1 MWDTHHLTLHL
12 MREKQVILTGDS
24 WFFYFFNQIF
34 NKLHFLFLFTFKTI
48 DALNHVQILNI
59 EVGESLAVY
68 SMQTS

>member
-1 MWDTHHLTLHL
+1 
-12 MREKQVILTGDS
+12 MRYTSFNTTFNEREAGDLDR
-24 WFFYFFNQIF
+24 WFLIFLLFNQIF

-59 EVGESLAVY
+59 EVGESLAAY